1 MPSGSTLFLLTRLN
15 KEKSMTSTFFP
26 SLEQFHKS
34 FDPFSIGFEDILK
47 QLEDVQNTAMTN
59 AGSFPPYNI
68 KKVADNKFVIEMA
81 VAGYAKQDIE
91 ITLEGNKLVIE
102 GKSQNAGDAGVEYY
116 YKGIAQRNFVRQFTL
131 SDKIE
136 IGDVEMANGML
147 KVWLTNIVK
156 AQDMVKKLTIKSK
169 DE

>member
-1 MPSGSTLFLLTRLN
+1 
-15 KEKSMTSTFFP
+15 MTSTFFP

-68 KKVADNKFVIEMA
+68 KKVGDNKFVIEMA

>member
-1 MPSGSTLFLLTRLN
+1 
-15 KEKSMTSTFFP
+15 
-26 SLEQFHKS
+26 
-34 FDPFSIGFEDILK
+34 
-47 QLEDVQNTAMTN
+47 
-59 AGSFPPYNI
+59 
-68 KKVADNKFVIEMA
+68 
-81 VAGYAKQDIE
+81 
-91 ITLEGNKLVIE
+91 
-102 GKSQNAGDAGVEYY
+102 
-116 YKGIAQRNFVRQFTL
+116 L